1 MSAAA
6 STDRPRA
13 GGNRRI
19 PTKAVLWA
27 LVALVLVVLALDT
40 SYQDAGK
47 PIAGAREKFDVDKF
61 GAENFPKLVPEIE
74 KNATE
79 LTVLLPALESDQEGA
94 SEKYGRR
101 QGQSPYN
108 FPVRG
113 EGVAGKPEGGIM
125 PIEVEGVKDAT
136 VSMQIGP
143 AINGTALRDVA
154 SFISFD
160 QFVNQVDYADA
171 ATALNNEV
179 RTKVLNGIDPASIEG
194 KTVSFVGAFTLLAP
208 TAVTITPVKLEVAG

>member
-1 MSAAA
+1 MSAGAT
-6 STDRPRA
+6 TDRPRA
-13 GGNRRI
+13 GNNRRI
-19 PTKAVLWA
+19 PTKALLWGLA
-27 LVALVLVVLALDT
+27 ALVLLAIALDT
-40 SYQDAGK
+40 SYQDADK

-61 GAENFPKLVPEIE
+61 GQENFPKLVPEIE

-79 LTVLLPALESDQEGA
+79 LTVLLPALEADVDAA

-108 FPVRG
+108 FPVKG

-125 PIEVEGVKDAT
+125 PIEVEGVDAT

-179 RTKVLNGIDPASIEG
+179 RTKVLKGIDPASIEG
-194 KTVSFVGAFTLLAP
+194 KTVSFTGAFTLLAP
-208 TAVTITPVKLEVAG
+208 TAVTITPVKLEVAE

>member
-1 MSAAA
+1 MSAGAT
-6 STDRPRA
+6 TDRPRA
-13 GGNRRI
+13 GNRRI
-19 PTKAVLWA
+19 PTKVLLWGLA
-27 LVALVLVVLALDT
+27 ALVLVAIALDT
-40 SYQDAGK
+40 SYQDADK
-47 PIAGAREKFDVDKF
+47 PVAGAREEFDVDKF
-61 GAENFPKLVPEIE
+61 GQENFPKLVPEIE

-79 LTVLLPALESDQEGA
+79 LTVLLPALQDDQEAA

-108 FPVRG
+108 FPVKG
-113 EGVAGKPEGGIM
+113 EGVAGKPEGGIL
-125 PIEVEGVKDAT
+125 PIEVEGVDDAT

-179 RTKVLNGIDPASIEG
+179 RAKVLKDIDPASIEG

-208 TAVTITPVKLEVAG
+208 SAVTVTPVKLEVAG

>member
-1 MSAAA
+1 MSATA

-13 GGNRRI
+13 GNRRI
-19 PTKAVLWA
+19 PTKAVLWGVA
-27 LVALVLVVLALDT
+27 ALVLVVLALDT
-40 SYQDAGK
+40 SYQDADK
-47 PIAGAREKFDVDKF
+47 PVAGAREKFDVDKF
-61 GAENFPKLVPEIE
+61 GTENFPKLVPEIE

-79 LTVLLPALESDQEGA
+79 LTVLLPALQADQEAA

-113 EGVAGKPEGGIM
+113 EGVAGKPESGIL
-125 PIEVEGVKDAT
+125 PIEVEGVKDGA

-154 SFISFD
+154 SFITFD

-179 RTKVLNGIDPASIEG
+179 KAKVLKGIDPASIEG
-194 KTVSFVGAFTLLAP
+194 KKVSFVGAFTLLTP
-208 TAVTITPVKLEVAG
+208 SAVTITPVKLEVTG

>member
-13 GGNRRI
+13 GKSRRI
-19 PTKAVLWA
+19 PTKVVLWA
-27 LVALVLVVLALDT
+27 IAAIVLVVLALDT

-47 PIAGAREKFDVDKF
+47 PVAGAREKFDVDKF
-61 GAENFPKLVPEIE
+61 GTENFPKLVPEIE
-74 KNATE
+74 KNATDV
-79 LTVLLPALESDQEGA
+79 TVLLPALESDQEAA
-94 SEKYGRR
+94 SQKYGRR

-113 EGVAGKPEGGIM
+113 EGVAGTPESGIL
-125 PIEVEGVKDAT
+125 PIEVKGLKKGT

-154 SFISFD
+154 SFIKFD

-179 RTKVLNGIDPASIEG
+179 KTKVLKGVDPASIEG
-194 KTVSFVGAFTLLAP
+194 KNVSFVGAFTLLTP
-208 TAVTITPVKLEVAG
+208 SAVTVTPVKLEVAG

>member
-13 GGNRRI
+13 DKGRRI

-27 LVALVLVVLALDT
+27 LVALVLVVLAIDT
-40 SYQDAGK
+40 SYQDADK
-47 PIAGAREKFDVDKF
+47 PVAGAREKFDVDKF

-74 KNATE
+74 QNATE
-79 LTVLLPALESDQEGA
+79 LTVLLPALEADQEAA

-113 EGVAGKPEGGIM
+113 EGVAGKPESGIL
-125 PIEVEGVKDAT
+125 PIEVKGVKDAS

-154 SFISFD
+154 SFIKFD

-171 ATALNNEV
+171 ATALNNQV
-179 RTKVLNGIDPASIEG
+179 KAKVLKGIDPQGLDG
-194 KTVSFVGAFTLLAP
+194 KTVSFTGAFTQLVP
-208 TAVTITPVKLEVAG
+208 NSVTVTPVKLVVT